1 MVQLNDFRLDVKGT
15 IEQQMIAYLTY
26 YGFTEVAEHSL
37 AVAAEAKI
45 LAAKFSAEPKSAYI
59 AGLLH
64 DSSVFIPNKER
75 VALCQTLNLSVYP
88 EEKQVPML
96 LHQRLSKVLANEF
109 FGVTDVSI
117 LNAIECHTTLR
128 NSPSKMDLIVFLAD
142 KLQWDQSY
150 AAPYLDELNKA
161 LETSLIHGAKTYI
174 DWTLKKGVLVLHP
187 WLSQAKQ
194 WLDEYEER

>member
-1 MVQLNDFRLDVKGT
+1 MVQLNDFRLEVEGT
-15 IEQQMIAYLTY
+15 VEQQMIAYLTY
-26 YGFTEVAEHSL
+26 YGFSEVANHSL
-37 AVAAEAKI
+37 AVASEAKR
-45 LAAKFSAEPKSAYI
+45 LASKFSADPEAAYI

-75 VALCQTLNLSVYP
+75 VALCQTLNLTVYP

-109 FGVTDVSI
+109 FGVRDVSI

-128 NSPSKMDLIVFLAD
+128 SSPSKMDLIVFLAD

-161 LETSLIHGAKTYI
+161 LETSLVHGAKIYI
-174 DWTLKKGVLVLHP
+174 DWTLKQGVLVLHP
-187 WLSQAKQ
+187 WLKQANQ
-194 WLDEYEER
+194 WLNQQEE